1 MKLDKKLANKKSKA
15 QSLIEYALILAM
27 VTVIAV
33 TALQLLGQNM
43 SNTLKKS
50 AETINTGADD
60 VQRKAC
66 VSLGGNWTEGT
77 EDTPGSCSI
86 GDESGS

>member
-1 MKLDKKLANKKSKA
+1 MLLNKKPVSKKLKA

-50 AETINTGADD
+50 AETVNTGADD
-60 VQRKAC
+60 VQEKAC
-66 VSLGGNWTEGT
+66 TSLGGTWTKGT
-77 EDTPGSCSI
+77 EDTPGSCSL
-86 GDESGS
+86 GE

>member
-1 MKLDKKLANKKSKA
+1 MKLNTKLNNKKSRA

-33 TALQLLGQNM
+33 VALQLLGQNM
-43 SNTLKKS
+43 SNTLKQS

-66 VSLGGNWTEGT
+66 ESFGGTW
-77 EDTPGSCSI
+77 TPGG
-86 GDESGS
+86 GDGEAGTCDLGNK

>member
-1 MKLDKKLANKKSKA
+1 
-15 QSLIEYALILAM
+15 
-27 VTVIAV
+27 
-33 TALQLLGQNM
+33 M